1 MRIKNSMMGLIGSA
15 ALAMPTPVAT
25 QEAPPVTEP
34 AAAPPAAVAQPHS
47 QDWRLVAPENLL
59 IIDTT
64 KGRILVELA
73 PAVAPLHVERIRL
86 LSGLGF
92 YDGLA
97 WHRVID
103 WFMAQTGD
111 PLGTGEGQSA
121 YPDLVGE
128 FTFRRGPDMDFTP
141 VAAPM
146 GALLGFVGSLPVQT
160 QPAELMPRTS
170 DGKVH
175 GWAVYC
181 PGVAG
186 MARDE
191 NPDTANSQFFLM
203 RQAYPSLDKRY
214 TVWGRVIVGL
224 DVVRALRIG
233 EEPSGIVPGEPDRML
248 RVRVASTLPVE
259 TRPTARVLDA
269 GSPIFA
275 TTIESVRM
283 QRGAD
288 FSICDLDLPVQVSDP
303 AFG

>member
-1 MRIKNSMMGLIGSA
+1 MRSGNSVKALVSIM
-15 ALAMPTPVAT
+15 ALATATPLAA
-25 QEAPPVTEP
+25 QEAIPPAQPVE
-34 AAAPPAAVAQPHS
+34 APPAAVAPPPS
-47 QDWRLVAPENLL
+47 ADWRLVAPENLL

-64 KGRILVELA
+64 KGRVLVELA

-86 LSGLGF
+86 LAGLGF

-121 YPDLVGE
+121 YPDLPGE

-170 DGKVH
+170 DGMVH
-175 GWAVYC
+175 GWAMYC

-191 NPDTANSQFFLM
+191 DPDTANSQFFLL

-224 DVVRALRIG
+224 DVVRALKVG
-233 EEPSGIVPGEPDRML
+233 EEPSGMVPGEPYRML
-248 RVRVASTLPVE
+248 RVRVASDLPVE
-259 TRPTARVLDA
+259 SRPTARVLDA

-275 TTIESVRM
+275 TTIESVRL

-288 FSICDLDLPVQVSDP
+288 FSICDLELPVQVSDP
-303 AFG
+303 ACR